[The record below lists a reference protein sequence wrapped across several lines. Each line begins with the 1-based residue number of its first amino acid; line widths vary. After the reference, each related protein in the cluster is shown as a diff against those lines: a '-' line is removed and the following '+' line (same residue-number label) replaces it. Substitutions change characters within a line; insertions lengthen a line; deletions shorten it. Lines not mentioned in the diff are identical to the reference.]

1 MKDGSIHHNKGFK
14 MKTYILEC
22 LTNGIWI
29 HYDSLDAI
37 PCNPDD
43 EYYEADDWRIYPED
57 DSSDHSTLFWRVDEW
72 VDAVN
77 A

>member
-1 MKDGSIHHNKGFK
+1 

-22 LTNGIWI
+22 LTNGIWV

-43 EYYEADDWRIYPED
+43 EYYEADDWRIYDEYFTPED
-57 DSSDHSTLFWRVDEW
+57 TLYWRVDEW
-72 VDAVN
+72 VDSVN